1 MLRLFRWVR
10 STVVLLW
17 LCAALAISA
26 VTLGVHALTLS
37 AQVAAV
43 SASASAAAMRHRKEM
58 ARAVARAKAKAR
70 LRRLVVAVPFVGGGA
85 VLAFETQDFRAWQDT
100 NPEGTFGDYSCE
112 VAELSAEVVDE
123 VLRELPDRMRPS
135 RDVVLNQLPDCAQ
148 RER

>member
-10 STVVLLW
+10 STVIQLW
-17 LCAALAISA
+17 LCAALAVSA

-37 AQVAAV
+37 AQVAAM

-58 ARAVARAKAKAR
+58 ARAKAKAR

-85 VLAFETQDFRAWQDT
+85 VLAFETQEFRAWQDT

-112 VAELSAEVVDE
+112 VAELSAQVVDE
-123 VLRELPDRMRPS
+123 VLRDLPDRMRPS
-135 RDVVLNQLPDCAQ
+135 RDMVLNQLSDCAQ
-148 RER
+148 REP

>member
-10 STVVLLW
+10 STVILLW
-17 LCAALAISA
+17 LCAALAVSA

-37 AQVAAV
+37 AQVAAM

-58 ARAVARAKAKAR
+58 ARAKAKAR

-85 VLAFETQDFRAWQDT
+85 VLAFETQEFRAWQDT

-123 VLRELPDRMRPS
+123 VLRDLPDRMRPS
-135 RDVVLNQLPDCAQ
+135 RDMVLNQLPDCAQ